1 MTQGLERILRATLGG
16 YYYNCKRNKVCALDD
31 SDNYIAYIKIDTS
44 DLHNIECPISL
55 VSNIVGLL
63 SQYPNGE
70 FKEFIV
76 PLQRTEYNMYNDIC
90 KSIDSAFK
98 HLYESRN
105 GFTLNKAVLNN
116 LILYGT
122 LGLILDE
129 NYNPMMMVTVNFDYA
144 NLTFHDYTVTIPPD
158 VYFGKDKASQGI
170 IKKLVPYYLE
180 KDFRT
185 DFLTEL
191 HTADFQPIVTFK
203 PITNYVTMYNQALDM
218 ELNPQEI
225 LHNNIT
231 TLKDSL
237 KHVL

>member
-16 YYYNCKRNKVCALDD
+16 YYYNSKRSKVCTLDD
-31 SDNYIAYIKIDTS
+31 SDNYIAYIKIDIS

-63 SQYPNGE
+63 NQYPNGE

-129 NYNPMMMVTVNFDYA
+129 SFNPLMMVTVNFDYTT
-144 NLTFHDYTVTIPPD
+144 LTFHDYTVTIPPD
-158 VYFGKDKASQGI
+158 VYFKKDKASQAI

-180 KDFRT
+180 RDFRA
-185 DFLTEL
+185 DFNTRLQI
-191 HTADFQPIVTFK
+191 ADFQPIVTFR
-203 PITNYVTMYNQALDM
+203 PIVNYTTVFNQALDM
-218 ELNPQEI
+218 EVSPQEI
-225 LHNNIT
+225 LQNNLT